1 MWKSL
6 DYKSEPLI
14 YIEAHRL
21 ISKVNYFAKNSIQV
35 NDLSM
40 FQSFFNIYE
49 YVLKTVTNIEPN
61 FMAKD
66 LHVLYIYNNNYNLGI
81 Y

>member
-1 MWKSL
+1 MWQSL
-6 DYKSEPLI
+6 NYKSEPLI

-21 ISKVNYFAKNSIQV
+21 KSKVANSLIEV
-35 NDLSM
+35 KDLSM